1 MIKTISEMEKG
12 EKGKVVTIHGGKG
25 KILRLAEMG
34 ITPGEEIILIQK
46 SLGPVIIK
54 VKDINL
60 ALGKGLAE
68 SIFVEVEN
76 NEKDKN

>member
-1 MIKTISEMEKG
+1 MNKG
-12 EKGKVVTIHGGKG
+12 QKGRVVAIRGGRG

-34 ITPGEEIILIQK
+34 ITPGEEVILLQK

-54 VKDINL
+54 VKDTNL

-68 SIFVEVEN
+68 SILVEVGEN
-76 NEKDKN
+76 GKN

>member
-1 MIKTISEMEKG
+1 MIKTVSEMAKG
-12 EKGKVVTIHGGKG
+12 EKGKVIAIHGGRV

-46 SLGPVIIK
+46 SIGPVIVK

-68 SIFVEVEN
+68 NILVEVEN
-76 NEKDKN
+76 NEENKN

>member
-1 MIKTISEMEKG
+1 MIKTVSEMAKG
-12 EKGKVVTIHGGKG
+12 EKGKVIAIHGGRG

-46 SLGPVIIK
+46 SIGPVIVK

-68 SIFVEVEN
+68 NILVEVEN
-76 NEKDKN
+76 NEENKN

>member
-1 MIKTISEMEKG
+1 LIKKLIEMNKG
-12 EKGKVVTIHGGKG
+12 QKGRVVAIRGGRG

-34 ITPGEEIILIQK
+34 ITPGEEVILLQK

-54 VKDINL
+54 VKDTNL

-68 SIFVEVEN
+68 SILVEVGEN
-76 NEKDKN
+76 GKN

>member
-1 MIKTISEMEKG
+1 MIKKLIEMNKG
-12 EKGKVVTIHGGKG
+12 QKGRVVAIRGGRG

-34 ITPGEEIILIQK
+34 ITPGEEVILLQK

-54 VKDINL
+54 VKDTNL

-68 SIFVEVEN
+68 SILVEVGEN
-76 NEKDKN
+76 GKS